1 MKDCLE
7 NDLSRNMTKKNSI
20 LAHGDCNIS
29 INEDLH
35 DTTVVHDLY
44 SGKYDQMRRMLL
56 LDDDDDDD
64 DDEK

>member
-1 MKDCLE
+1 MNTFRIIYELMKDCLE

-20 LAHGDCNIS
+20 FAHGDCYIS

-44 SGKYDQMRRMLL
+44 LGKYDQMRRMLL
-56 LDDDDDDD
+56 L
-64 DDEK
+64 